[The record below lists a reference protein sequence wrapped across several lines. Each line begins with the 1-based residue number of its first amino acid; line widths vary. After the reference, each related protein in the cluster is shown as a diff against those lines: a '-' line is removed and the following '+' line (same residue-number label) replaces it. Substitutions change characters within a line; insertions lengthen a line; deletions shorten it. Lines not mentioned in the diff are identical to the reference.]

1 MLTLNNSWHQLPW
14 YIQKYWVI
22 LGKKEYISQ
31 NPFHSPCR
39 VYGASLVKRKLF
51 TMKVKS
57 LWSVSAL
64 NFLST
69 WVILGSGLGI

>member
-1 MLTLNNSWHQLPW
+1 MAPAPLIHT
-14 YIQKYWVI
+14 KI
-22 LGKKEYISQ
+22 LGYFRKEEYISQ

-39 VYGASLVKRKLF
+39 VYEASLVKRKLF